1 MTNVEENIDSKGFS
15 NTLSDKIC
23 SFLTVHIH
31 GESRKPQGYLPMYH
45 TEVATGKISPNQ
57 RFRPK
62 YLFML
67 I

>member
-15 NTLSDKIC
+15 NILCDKIC

-45 TEVATGKISPNQ
+45 TEVATVSKIDCTNRTEVRLWQ
-57 RFRPK
+57 F
-62 YLFML
+62 
-67 I
+67 